1 MKESEK
7 KILKHFAVKAQR
19 ECGLRSRKKHV
30 PMTRMILLECSTSDK
45 IESIDDVKY
54 VMFEDCKDGQQYQC
68 RKKIGHSSLEKNE
81 RVTLEQPTD
90 DEIKNLLD
98 INPNKVLE
106 GVEANLLTKDEAE
119 NYIK

>member
-1 MKESEK
+1 MKELEK

-68 RKKIGHSSLEKNE
+68 RKENGHYSVEKVEKNE

-90 DEIKNLLD
+90 DEIKK
-98 INPNKVLE
+98 IVGYKSE
-106 GVEANLLTKDEAE
+106 
-119 NYIK
+119 

>member
-1 MKESEK
+1 
-7 KILKHFAVKAQR
+7 
-19 ECGLRSRKKHV
+19 
-30 PMTRMILLECSTSDK
+30 MILLECSTSDK

-68 RKKIGHSSLEKNE
+68 RKENGHYSVEKVEKNE

-90 DEIKNLLD
+90 DEIKKLLD

>member
-68 RKKIGHSSLEKNE
+68 RKENGHYSVEKVEKKWKSNLRATDRWWNKKIVGYKSE
-81 RVTLEQPTD
+81 
-90 DEIKNLLD
+90 
-98 INPNKVLE
+98 
-106 GVEANLLTKDEAE
+106 
-119 NYIK
+119 

>member
-1 MKESEK
+1 MMLNMLCS
-7 KILKHFAVKAQR
+7 KIAKTVNNISAVK
-19 ECGLRSRKKHV
+19 
-30 PMTRMILLECSTSDK
+30 
-45 IESIDDVKY
+45 
-54 VMFEDCKDGQQYQC
+54 KDGHY
-68 RKKIGHSSLEKNE
+68 SVEKNE